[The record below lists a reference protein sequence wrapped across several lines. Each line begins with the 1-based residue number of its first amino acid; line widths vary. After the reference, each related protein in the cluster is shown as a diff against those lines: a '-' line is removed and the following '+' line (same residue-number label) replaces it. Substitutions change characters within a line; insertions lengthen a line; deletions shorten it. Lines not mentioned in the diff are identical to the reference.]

1 MATIEPYQTVAGT
14 RYAVRYR
21 KPDGKTTKK
30 RGFTTKKAATA
41 YGNTIEVHKLTGDYI
56 DPRTGRITIGTLAA
70 RWLGNRSGL
79 TPSTVVNT
87 ESAYNAHVAEHWAH
101 RAAGDIKPSD
111 VRAWVSGLEKAGV
124 GTATIEKALGVLR
137 QILEAAD
144 EDNIIANNPCDRIKA
159 PRRRHNQRGYLT
171 HQQVHELSAEVATHP
186 QVILFLAYTGLRWG
200 EMAALKVRSFDML
213 RRRIHITEAL
223 SEVHGAIVWG
233 NVKNHERR
241 TVPYPAFLADQLA
254 PLMAGKSR
262 DDIVFTGE
270 LGEILRVSNYRPR
283 IYNLAV
289 ARCKGRSI
297 RQRQAEEKRGTA
309 VTPEFPT
316 VTVHDLRHTAAS
328 LAISAG
334 ANVKAVQTMLG
345 HKSAAMTLDTY
356 ADLFPDDLEAVAAAL
371 DQAARDSVPK
381 MCPNKKSAPPRRS
394 GNGA

>member
-21 KPDGKTTKK
+21 KPDGSPTKK

-41 YGNTIEVHKLTGDYI
+41 FGNTIEVNKLKGDYI
-56 DPRTGRITIGTLAA
+56 DPSFGRVSIGTLAE

-87 ESAYNAHVAEHWAH
+87 ESAYNAHVAKHWAK
-101 RAAGDIKPSD
+101 RKAGDIKPSD
-111 VRAWVSGLEKAGV
+111 VRAWVSGLEKSGV

-371 DQAARDSVPK
+371 DQAARESVPK

-394 GNGA
+394 RNGA

>member
-1 MATIEPYQTVAGT
+1 MATIEPYQTAAGP

-21 KPDGKTTKK
+21 KPDGSPTKK

-41 YGNTIEVHKLTGDYI
+41 FGNTIEVNKLKGDYI
-56 DPRTGRITIGTLAA
+56 DPSFGRVTIGTLAE

-87 ESAYNAHVAEHWAH
+87 ESAYNAHVAGHWGK
-101 RAAGDIKPSD
+101 RRAGDIKPSD
-111 VRAWVSGLEKAGV
+111 VRAWVSGLEKAGI

-223 SEVHGAIVWG
+223 SEVHGAIIWG

-241 TVPYPAFLADQLA
+241 TVPYPAFLTDQLA
-254 PLMAGKSR
+254 PLMAGKGR

-297 RQRQAEEKRGTA
+297 RQRQAEGKRGAA

>member
-1 MATIEPYQTVAGT
+1 MATVEPYETAAGV
-14 RYAVRYR
+14 RYVVRYR
-21 KPDGKTTKK
+21 KPDGKSTKK
-30 RGFTTKKAATA
+30 RGFTTKRAAQA
-41 YGNTIEVHKLTGDYI
+41 FGNTVEVKKLTGDYV
-56 DPRTGRITIGTLAA
+56 DPSSGKATVAKLAGA
-70 RWLGNRSGL
+70 WLDNRSGL

-87 ESAYNAHVAEHWAH
+87 QSAYNAHVAEHWGH
-101 RAAGDIKPSD
+101 RAVGDIKPSD
-111 VRAWVSGLEKAGV
+111 VRAWVSGLEKS
-124 GTATIEKALGVLR
+124 GTGIATIEKALGVLR

-144 EDNIIANNPCDRIKA
+144 EDNLIANNPCDRIKA
-159 PRRRHNQRGYLT
+159 PRRRHSQRGYLT

-241 TVPYPAFLADQLA
+241 TVPYPAFLTDQLA

-283 IYNLAV
+283 IYKLAV

-297 RQRQAEEKRGTA
+297 RQRLAEEKRGAA

-371 DQAARDSVPK
+371 DEAARNSVPN
-381 MCPNKKSAPPRRS
+381 MCPKQKSAPPRRS

>member
-1 MATIEPYQTVAGT
+1 MATIEPYQTAAGT

-30 RGFTTKKAATA
+30 RGFTTKRAAAA
-41 YGNTIEVHKLTGDYI
+41 YGNTIEVNKLTGDYI
-56 DPRTGRITIGTLAA
+56 DPSTGRVTIGTLAA
-70 RWLGNRSGL
+70 RWLNNRSGL

-87 ESAYNAHVAEHWAH
+87 ESAYNAHVAAHWAH
-101 RAAGDIKPSD
+101 RAAGEIKPSD
-111 VRAWVSGLEKAGV
+111 VRAWVSGLEKSGV

-171 HQQVHELSAEVATHP
+171 HQQVHELSGEVATHP

-241 TVPYPAFLADQLA
+241 TVPYPAFLTEHLA
-254 PLMAGKSR
+254 PLMVGKSR

-283 IYNLAV
+283 IYNFAV

-297 RQRQAEEKRGTA
+297 RQRQAEEKRGAA

-316 VTVHDLRHTAAS
+316 VTIHDLRHTAAS

-356 ADLFPDDLEAVAAAL
+356 ADLFPDDLEAVAVAL

-381 MCPNKKSAPPRRS
+381 MCPNEKSAPPRRS